1 MSKKKDIIPVA
12 EKVEAKRIV
21 REDEPITEVGRW
33 FWILSKDFDDKV
45 KRCFACVT
53 HIGSNYVALRS
64 PFRQTWRIHFK
75 DFEKFCTEELA
86 PQQVIADGIE
96 SHKAQVREYME
107 EVRAITARL
116 GVGQKSIDSGPSETA
131 MTLSTHAGP
140 IGEYKTALV
149 KAKDHTLPEL
159 FKKIEEAHTGLSS
172 WMKANLIPL
181 KAAQHGMKG
190 AIEIIEDRLFNVELY
205 AGLIETVTRIKKGKP
220 AETGEQIHLMQRR
233 CYMDEECLSQYE
245 AGGMEFKD
253 IAAFDRWLCKTEN
266 LTRILPF
273 ERCVVA
279 FQVRRK
285 EKERECPNLR
295 DFINILYAQEMDKK
309 TFLYIRNGQQVFRL
323 STDIEFQA
331 KLFPDLDQA
340 VLTGTGALY
349 SKRDNYH
356 PGRIIT
362 EAMYLGMVE
371 EEKRKIA
378 ERNKLPKKEHFWHH
392 VDQRSHDYEPFTKD
406 SVYFDDTS
414 AFLAGEVAKHNR
426 LVLVLQG
433 LLDRSPVFHPHPTWT
448 LWNAVGFNAALKL
461 IFDGTRALV
470 AGDKPDFEAYRAK
483 LNAKLR
489 VGSITVGQEDAWQR
503 HEAVKESNRMD
514 RTYTGR
520 RSDYRPSHVTP
531 YGDPGPGRLAE
542 VKYIHRNGKCKF
554 KWLRQRTGMTRWG
567 NNGGP
572 LPTSFDVGQKRLLNV
587 SAYKP
592 GDFHIFFDDP
602 RTRAD
607 YLEWAPLLLEAEEY
621 HAGNRKVG
629 TIPEDA
635 K

>member
-1 MSKKKDIIPVA
+1 MTKKDLQPVA
-12 EKVEAKRIV
+12 EKVNAKRIV
-21 REDEPITEVGRW
+21 REDQPITEAGRW
-33 FWILSKDFDDKV
+33 YWIEDEDYHGKKQ
-45 KRCFACVT
+45 RYFACVT
-53 HIGSNYVALRS
+53 HVGSNYVALRS
-64 PFRQTWRIHFK
+64 PSRHTWRVHFK
-75 DFEKFCTEELA
+75 DFDTQCTEELA
-86 PQQVIADGIE
+86 PQHIIDSNIE
-96 SHKAQVREYME
+96 EAKAEVREYME

-116 GVGQKSIDSGPSETA
+116 GVGQKAIDSGPSETA

-149 KAKDHTLPEL
+149 KAKEHTLPEL
-159 FKKIEEAHTGLSS
+159 FKKIEGAHESLSS
-172 WMKANLIPL
+172 WMKANLIPM
-181 KAAQHGMKG
+181 KAAQEGMKG
-190 AIEIIEDRLFNVELY
+190 VIGIIEDRLFNVELY
-205 AGLIETVTRIKKGKP
+205 AGLIETVTQIKKGEP

-233 CYMDEECLSQYE
+233 CYMDEECLARYE

-253 IAAFDRWLCKTEN
+253 IRAFDRWLCKPESM
-266 LTRILPF
+266 TRILPF
-273 ERCVVA
+273 ERTVVA

-285 EKERECPNLR
+285 EKERECPNLK
-295 DFINILYAQEMDKK
+295 DFINILYAVEMDKK
-309 TFLYIRNGQQVFRL
+309 TFLFIRNGKQVFRL

-371 EEKRKIA
+371 EENRKIA
-378 ERNKLPKKEHFWHH
+378 ERDKLPKKEQFWRHI
-392 VDQRSHDYEPFTKD
+392 DQKSRDYEPFTKD

-461 IFDGTRALV
+461 IFDDTRALV
-470 AGDKPDFEAYRAK
+470 AGEKPDFEAYRAK
-483 LNAKLR
+483 LNTKLR
-489 VGSITVGQEDAWQR
+489 VGSITVGQEDAWER

-520 RSDYRPSHVTP
+520 RSDYRPSHVRP
-531 YGDPGPGRLAE
+531 YGDPGPGTLAE
-542 VKYIHRNGKCKF
+542 VKYIHRNGKCTF
-554 KWLRQRTGMTRWG
+554 KWLRQRSGMTRWQG
-567 NNGGP
+567 NNGL
-572 LPTSFDVGQKRLLNV
+572 LPTSYDVGQSLLLNV

-592 GDFHIFFDDP
+592 GDFRMFYDDP

-607 YLEWAPLLLEAEEY
+607 YLEWAPLLLEAEEF

-629 TIPEDA
+629 TEPT